1 MMCGTCFG
9 TSSATKV
16 GTLTSRAFVAG
27 DTTTSSTS
35 GCTSHNCCCSC
46 TSFLFDY
53 GCSCTSFLFDYGCCA
68 SYSWCFNWFLSC
80 CCASYSWGFD
90 WFLSCCCASYSW
102 GFYWFLSCCC
112 ASHSWWFYWFFT
124 CCASHSCNS
133 CTRRL
138 FGCHFNNI
146 RSFNMVVQTSIFK
159 RHAIL
164 LCSVI
169 HGSNISKIPV
179 TTVPSF
185 SLH

>member
-68 SYSWCFNWFLSC
+68 SYSWCFNWFLS
-80 CCASYSWGFD
+80 S
-90 WFLSCCCASYSW
+90 
-102 GFYWFLSCCC
+102 
-112 ASHSWWFYWFFT
+112 

-146 RSFNMVVQTSIFK
+146 RSFNMVVQTPIFK

-164 LCSVI
+164 LCTVI
-169 HGSNISKIPV
+169 HGSNISKKPV